1 MLVFLLLEILLAA
14 EDCHKEDV
22 QIMVRTLLVPTKRQN
37 VFLMF
42 LIAIKFRMNY
52 PPGSYSL
59 YLSGH
64 INRAKDESKR
74 DWCKV

>member
-1 MLVFLLLEILLAA
+1 MLVFSLLEILLAA
-14 EDCHKEDV
+14 EDCHREYV

-42 LIAIKFRMNY
+42 LIAIKFKMNY
-52 PPGSYSL
+52 PPETYSE
-59 YLSGH
+59 YLTGHMTRLKEESG
-64 INRAKDESKR
+64 R